1 MFYSDELN
9 FKNYKNISKEQ
20 LLEYKH
26 KEIPVLNESQIVK
39 YLKDSEPLNI
49 FIALINLRKLLLLE
63 MTQKKQEVVFN
74 DVDILFNILE
84 NYPEEFKYE
93 CLVCLTCIEF
103 INLKYKLI
111 VENKPTKIA
120 IKIILYILDNYKDF
134 KLELL
139 EADLDYINILVQ
151 VQDIYKITRIEFF
164 YLKLYNLIAIENF
177 NEENIIKKIFEILI
191 KIIKIM
197 EEIEIINNLELVS
210 KVNNIVNKYESNQ
223 DLLAVSLEFLSELIN
238 IYNQINSN
246 SILKDMMDKMIEINL
261 LQKIINYLDIIDIK
275 NKKNQIFNSLKIIG
289 NFALIEEEYFTDK
302 LIELN
307 ILDRLK
313 KLTQNEYPFEIRSE
327 TTWIIS
333 NIASGSNE
341 QINYLYDNNFSD
353 LLFDYISKEKEGEV
367 KTNCLW
373 ALYNFVNIN
382 KKEYFI
388 DLIERGLLD
397 ILISRLKIDNY
408 DTLALSLEALEK
420 ALEKGNYV
428 RFFSL
433 NIIKIKI
440 TELNIQ
446 NELIDLMNREIPQ
459 ICINKGMYILEK
471 YFKVDEL
478 DLIDTDYEE
487 NE

>member
-74 DVDILFNILE
+74 DVDILFKILE

-223 DLLAVSLEFLSELIN
+223 DLLAVSLEFLSELIY

-246 SILKDMMDKMIEINL
+246 SIL
-261 LQKIINYLDIIDIK
+261 IK
-275 NKKNQIFNSLKIIG
+275 
-289 NFALIEEEYFTDK
+289 
-302 LIELN
+302 
-307 ILDRLK
+307 
-313 KLTQNEYPFEIRSE
+313 
-327 TTWIIS
+327 
-333 NIASGSNE
+333 
-341 QINYLYDNNFSD
+341 
-353 LLFDYISKEKEGEV
+353 
-367 KTNCLW
+367 
-373 ALYNFVNIN
+373 
-382 KKEYFI
+382 
-388 DLIERGLLD
+388 
-397 ILISRLKIDNY
+397 
-408 DTLALSLEALEK
+408 
-420 ALEKGNYV
+420 
-428 RFFSL
+428 
-433 NIIKIKI
+433 
-440 TELNIQ
+440 
-446 NELIDLMNREIPQ
+446 
-459 ICINKGMYILEK
+459 
-471 YFKVDEL
+471 
-478 DLIDTDYEE
+478 
-487 NE
+487 